1 MSAKQ
6 TLLLIDGH
14 ALIHR
19 AYHAIPPLNTRT
31 GQTTN
36 AVFGFV
42 TMLLKAL
49 NELQPTHVAVA
60 FDPPGPTFRHQEY
73 KEYKAHR
80 PPPSD
85 DLRSQFALVRRLVQA
100 FHIPTY
106 EVPGYEADDV
116 LGTLARQATQA
127 GLDTVIVTGDL
138 DTLQLVNDH
147 VRVYTTK
154 GHFSDTITYDAQ
166 AVRARYGLEPRQLAD
181 YRGLKG
187 DPSDNIP
194 GIKGIGDKT
203 ATHLLQQFGSVAG
216 IYEHL
221 EQVPPAVREKLAAQ
235 KEQASRSARLATI
248 VTDVPVTLDL
258 DACRVTQY
266 DREAV
271 LELFRELEFRS
282 LVDRLPGA
290 VPPSQREGA
299 GGRESLPTQMSLFGD
314 ETPIEAGRAGA
325 AFSLAPTRTDAAAK
339 TTVILTEESLL
350 ALAHRLAASDS
361 FCVDVETTSPNA
373 MTADLVGVALAL
385 SPEETYYVPIG
396 HPTPPVQLSLD
407 VVQRH
412 LGPVLADPSIGK
424 VAHNAKYDVTVL
436 TRHGLPVAGV
446 AYDTM
451 IAAYLLCEKGLG
463 LKDLAFTRLGVEMT
477 PITDLIG
484 KGKGQIT
491 MAQVPVESVAPYA
504 GADVEM
510 TLRLQ
515 AFFTPRLHEEG
526 LWDLFHDVEMP
537 LVHVLTVMEMN
548 GVLLDTDRLA
558 AFSRELGAQIAEL
571 EDRIYAAAGAP
582 FNVNSTQQLG
592 QVLFEQLKLP
602 GGKRTKTGYSTAADV
617 LEGLRDRH
625 EIVQYLLDYRQLTKL
640 KSTYVDALPALVNP
654 QTGRV
659 HTSFNQTVAATGR
672 LSSSD
677 PNLQNIPA
685 RTELGRQ
692 VRAAFIAPPGRVL
705 LSADYSQVELRILAH
720 ISGDEALRAAF
731 ARGED
736 IHAATAAALF
746 DVPLDQITK
755 EHRRMAKAINFGIIY
770 GMSEY
775 GLAQRIHVT
784 PEEAAQYIAEYLG
797 EYPRVKEYLDRTIR
811 QAREQGYVATLLG
824 RRRYT
829 PELKSSNKALQSAG
843 ERAAV
848 NHPIQGTAADIIKVA
863 MVRLQREIEA
873 RGLRSLLT
881 LQVHDE
887 LVLEVPTE
895 ELDEMTALV
904 VNVMEGAFEMIPPLK
919 VDVSVGENW
928 EEMEPVAGRELIRQA
943 MPDPGNASR
952 GVGLVA
958 RPDQAKIVPISYSGI
973 ADHA

>member
-1 MSAKQ
+1 MSDHQ
-6 TLLLIDGH
+6 TLVLIDGH
-14 ALIHR
+14 ALLHR
-19 AYHAIPPLNTRT
+19 AYHAIPPLSTRA

-49 NELQPTHVAVA
+49 NELQPTHIAVA

-100 FHIPTY
+100 FRIPTY

-127 GLDTVIVTGDL
+127 GLDTIIVTGDL
-138 DTLQLVNDH
+138 DTLQLVDDH
-147 VRVYTTK
+147 VRVYTPK
-154 GHFSDTITYDAQ
+154 GHFADTITYDVP
-166 AVRARYGLEPRQLAD
+166 AVRERYGLEPHQLAD

-203 ATHLLQQFGSVAG
+203 AARLLQQFGTVENLYA
-216 IYEHL
+216 HL
-221 EQVPPAVREKLAAQ
+221 DQVPAPVREKLAGQ
-235 KEQASRSARLATI
+235 EEQARQSTRLATI

-258 DACRVTQY
+258 DACRVSEY

-271 LELFRELEFRS
+271 LEMFRELEFRS
-282 LVDRLPGA
+282 LVERLPG
-290 VPPSQREGA
+290 PPPGA
-299 GGRESLPTQMSLFGD
+299 DIARDTAHPVQMALFGP
-314 ETPIEAGRAGA
+314 EEVGRSGPAFALTPRSLRATGA
-325 AFSLAPTRTDAAAK
+325 
-339 TTVILTEESLL
+339 TTMPPVIVILTEEELSTL
-350 ALAHRLAASDS
+350 ADRLAASAS
-361 FCVDVETTSPNA
+361 FCIDVETTAPEA
-373 MTADLVGVALAL
+373 MLADLVGIALAL
-385 SPEETYYVPIG
+385 SPAEKYYLPLG
-396 HPTPPVQLSLD
+396 HPTPPAQLPLD
-407 VVQRH
+407 VVRRH
-412 LGPVLADPSIGK
+412 LGPVLANPTIGK
-424 VAHNAKYDVTVL
+424 VAHNAKYDSTVL
-436 TRHGLPVAGV
+436 ARHGLPVAGV
-446 AYDTM
+446 TYDTM
-451 IAAYLLCEKGLG
+451 IAAYLLGEKGLG

-491 MAQVPVESVAPYA
+491 MAQVPVESAVLYA

-515 AFFTPRLHEEG
+515 EFFTPRLHEEG
-526 LWDLFHDVEMP
+526 LWELFQDVEMP

-548 GVLLDTDRLA
+548 GVLLDTARLA
-558 AFSRELGAQIAEL
+558 AFSRELAEQIAAL

-582 FNVNSTQQLG
+582 FNINSTQQLG
-592 QVLFEQLKLP
+592 QVLFERLKLP
-602 GGKRTKTGYSTAADV
+602 GARRTKTGYSTAADV
-617 LEGLRDRH
+617 LESLRDKH

-640 KSTYVDALPALVNP
+640 RSTYVDALPALVNP
-654 QTGRV
+654 HTGRV
-659 HTSFNQTVAATGR
+659 HTSFNQTVATTGR

-720 ISGDEALRAAF
+720 ICGDEALRAAF

-736 IHAATAAALF
+736 IHAATAATIF
-746 DVPLDQITK
+746 KVPLEAITK
-755 EHRRMAKAINFGIIY
+755 AQRSMAKAINFGIIY

-775 GLAQRIHVT
+775 GLAQRINVT
-784 PEEAAQYIAEYLG
+784 PEEAARYIADYLG
-797 EYPRVKEYLDRTIR
+797 QYPRVKDYLDRTIR
-811 QAREQGYVATLLG
+811 QARQQGYVTTLLG
-824 RRRYT
+824 RRRYV
-829 PELKSSNKALQSAG
+829 PELQSPNKTLQGAG
-843 ERAAV
+843 ERMAV

-863 MVRLQREIEA
+863 MVRLQRAIED
-873 RGLRSLLT
+873 RGLDSRLI

-887 LVLEVPTE
+887 LVLEVPRE
-895 ELDEMTALV
+895 ELDTVVPLV
-904 VNVMEGAFEMIPPLK
+904 VKVMEGAFEMTPPLK

-928 EEMEPVAGRELIRQA
+928 EEMEPLAHA
-943 MPDPGNASR
+943 APG
-952 GVGLVA
+952 
-958 RPDQAKIVPISYSGI
+958 
-973 ADHA
+973 

>member
-1 MSAKQ
+1 MPAN

-14 ALIHR
+14 ALIYR

-49 NELQPTHVAVA
+49 DELKPTHIAVA
-60 FDPPGPTFRHQEY
+60 FDPPGPTFRHEEY
-73 KEYKAHR
+73 REYKAHR
-80 PPPSD
+80 PSPSD
-85 DLRSQFALVRRLVQA
+85 DLRSQFALVRRLVRT
-100 FHIPTY
+100 FNIPTY

-116 LGTLARQATQA
+116 LGTLARQATER
-127 GLDTVIVTGDL
+127 GVDTVIVTGDL
-138 DTLQLVNDH
+138 DTLQLVDDR

-154 GHFSDTITYDAQ
+154 GHFSDTITYDAP
-166 AVRARYGLEPRQLAD
+166 AVRERYGLEPNQLAD

-194 GIKGIGDKT
+194 GVKGVGEKT
-203 ATHLLQQFGSVAG
+203 ATRLLQQFGSVAG

-221 EQVPPAVREKLAAQ
+221 DEVPASARGKLEGHE
-235 KEQASRSARLATI
+235 EQARQSAHLATI
-248 VTDVPVTLDL
+248 VTDVPVALDL
-258 DACRVTQY
+258 AACRVTEY
-266 DREAV
+266 ERDAV
-271 LELFRELEFRS
+271 LDLFRELEFRS

-290 VPPSQREGA
+290 SSPRAERGEGRA
-299 GGRESLPTQMSLFGD
+299 GGRPVQMSLFGE
-314 ETPIEAGRAGA
+314 ETPVEAGKPGT
-325 AFSLAPTRTDAAAK
+325 AFSLAPARADAVSPV
-339 TTVILTEESLL
+339 TVILTEEGLSIL
-350 ALAHRLAASDS
+350 ADRLAASGS
-361 FCVDVETTSPNA
+361 FCVDVETTAPDA
-373 MTADLVGVALAL
+373 MIADLVGIALAP
-385 SPEETYYVPIG
+385 SPEETYYVPVG
-396 HPTPPVQLSLD
+396 HPVPPEQLSLD
-407 VVQRH
+407 VVRRR
-412 LGPVLADPSIGK
+412 LGPVLVDPAIGK

-436 TRHGLPVAGV
+436 VRHGMPVAGV

-463 LKDLAFTRLGVEMT
+463 LKDLSFTRLGVEMT

-515 AFFTPRLHEEG
+515 EFFTPRLHEEG

-548 GVLLDTDRLA
+548 GVLLDAKQLA
-558 AFSRELGAQIAEL
+558 AFSRELGEQIAEL

-582 FNVNSTQQLG
+582 FNINSTQQLG

-602 GGKRTKTGYSTAADV
+602 GARRTKTGYSTAADV
-617 LEGLRDRH
+617 LEGLRDKH
-625 EIVQYLLDYRQLTKL
+625 EIVGYLLDYRQLTKL

-720 ISGDEALRAAF
+720 VSGDEALRAAF
-731 ARGED
+731 ERGED
-736 IHAATAAALF
+736 IHAATAATLF

-775 GLAQRIHVT
+775 GLAQRINVT

-797 EYPRVKEYLDRTIR
+797 EYPRVKGYLDRTIR

-829 PELKSSNKALQSAG
+829 PELRSQNRNLQSAG

-863 MVRLQREIEA
+863 MVHLQREIES

-887 LVLEVPTE
+887 LVLEVPE
-895 ELDEMTALV
+895 GELDEATALV
-904 VNVMEGAFEMIPPLK
+904 VDVMEGAFEMTPPLK
-919 VDVSVGENW
+919 VDVKVGENW
-928 EEMEPVAGRELIRQA
+928 EEMEEFSPSA
-943 MPDPGNASR
+943 
-952 GVGLVA
+952 
-958 RPDQAKIVPISYSGI
+958 
-973 ADHA
+973 H